1 MKSQIGLRMLFA
13 ERSVYSSQLMT
24 IKTQSNE
31 ITPTVPMQP
40 ISSTCFLPS
49 HLLSSQP
56 GQGGADRA
64 GILSKLR
71 KLPHCGGLAMFFFNQ
86 LVTPCPP
93 VWRWWRWWENILY
106 SSQLVCLLY
115 LYISMW
121 SPLWEHHICS
131 PSAQHYHSSPS
142 SCLCLFALFLS
153 SQQR

>member
-1 MKSQIGLRMLFA
+1 MREPGEPRSRSPNCLFFTA
-13 ERSVYSSQLMT
+13 DDNQNTIQWDYSHS
-24 IKTQSNE
+24 SN
-31 ITPTVPMQP
+31 
-40 ISSTCFLPS
+40 ISNATHFLPLHLPS
-49 HLLSSQP
+49 SDHTFTRCRVTGPGLLSK
-56 GQGGADRA
+56 
-64 GILSKLR
+64 IR
-71 KLPHCGGLAMFFFNQ
+71 KLPHSGGLAMFFFNQ

-142 SCLCLFALFLS
+142 SCLCLFALFLA